1 MIELQREGLVRS
13 RGSSSH
19 LTVPDKDLGHV
30 KEGEEGE
37 AGDDEEGGWE
47 SGDEGRWTSEGE
59 GAAKEEEKQAL

>member
-1 MIELQREGLVRS
+1 MKEMIELQREGLVRS

-19 LTVPDKDLGHV
+19 LTVPGQDV

-37 AGDDEEGGWE
+37 AGDEGEGGWE

-59 GAAKEEEKQAL
+59 GAGEKQ